1 MSLLGDFALRIVPD
15 CGHFHVA
22 ICLLHGDHLTEFVLV
37 LPVEVGAID
46 VARLVAGGSVEQR
59 SSSDEI
65 LWASAALAILASG
78 MTELEVVASRIV
90 HIALLLLPLL
100 VPQLWVALHVA
111 VPIAAFDQLSLSCR
125 LCKNLSL
132 LNELT
137 LKACSIPR
145 LLHQFRRQ
153 HVGIALAAPA
163 SGAAILDVVQLG
175 ILKTLLWVLCLPLF
189 VLQAWVALQVA
200 VPVAALAHLGNRHLS
215 VRSNLG
221 LLRLIGSDLLNQNLA
236 SVLLRGLAHA
246 GSCKLHGAS
255 SGE

>member
-78 MTELEVVASRIV
+78 TTELEVVAARIV

-111 VPIAAFDQLSLSCR
+111 VPIAAFDQRNLSCS
-125 LCKNLSL
+125 LCKNLRL
-132 LNELT
+132 LN
-137 LKACSIPR
+137 
-145 LLHQFRRQ
+145 QFRRQ